1 MKKNIFEV
9 NEEEK
14 KRIIEMHIN
23 ATSKMYLVE
32 ELDPPYRAKEDWP
45 KIANLLISYGATC
58 YIQED
63 PAGLKRT
70 KTSSGTKLY
79 QRGQSTP
86 TYCVLPLKN
95 VEEKYD
101 DPNYK
106 QYSTYT
112 NEITFQQWGYYQKTV
127 RGYQKGSG
135 YYSLNS
141 KRTNLIDN
149 TTQEELITATA
160 GGKST
165 CPFTGESEIKMFRL
179 WINTQKREIAKKFQV
194 EKDRTDCTPQVIQA
208 AYYIQN
214 DTELYKIFR
223 VFMSKVKNE
232 EDFYNEMAKASKED
246 TMQYANPDAT
256 KVIATTGPM
265 AGKELG
271 TSHQDM
277 IQLKGQI
284 GVNLFDP
291 KTGMPIIYSEDGVR
305 LYPQDKG
312 KVKKGD
318 WEEMFDYLVESGYD
332 IDVLINVVSALLE
345 LIPEGGAL
353 LSFGID
359 FVHALTYFA
368 RAMFRR
374 DPNRAAVDFMM
385 GMVQIS
391 IGAVPLTGNITMVTA
406 EKVAERILAKRIKE
420 YIVKYPKLGA
430 AIGSNLNL
438 LASLYSLLKLSISD
452 PKPQKIGEYILA
464 IGQKVQDLYGWLE
477 RNESYMPSPFL
488 EGCEKVLDIFMASK
502 SWRKEEWEEFD
513 KLIDE
518 A

>member
-1 MKKNIFEV
+1 MRKNIFEV

-14 KRIIEMHIN
+14 NRIIEMHIN
-23 ATSKMYLVE
+23 ATSQMYLVE
-32 ELDPPYRAKEDWP
+32 QLDPKYRAKQDWP

-63 PAGLKRT
+63 PDGLKKT
-70 KTSSGTKLY
+70 KTSSGTQLY
-79 QRGQSTP
+79 KRGQSTP

-95 VEEKYD
+95 VGEKYN

-106 QYSTYT
+106 QYSTYN

-135 YYSLNS
+135 NYSLNN
-141 KRTNLIDN
+141 KMTNLIDN
-149 TTQEELITATA
+149 TTQEELITSTA

-179 WINTQKREIAKKFQV
+179 WLNTQKREIASKFKV
-194 EKDRTDCTPQVIQA
+194 EKDRTDCTAQVIQA

-223 VFMSKVKNE
+223 TYMSKITNSE
-232 EDFYNEMAKASKED
+232 EFYNQMAKASKED
-246 TMQYANPDAT
+246 ALQYANPDAT

-277 IQLKGQI
+277 IQVKDQI
-284 GVNLFDP
+284 GVKLFDP
-291 KTGMPIIYSEDGVR
+291 TTGMPIIYSEDGVR
-305 LYPQDKG
+305 LTNRDKG
-312 KVKKGD
+312 KVKKSD
-318 WEEMFDYLVESGYD
+318 WEQMFQHLVDSGYD
-332 IDVLINVVSALLE
+332 PDVLINVVSAVIE
-345 LIPEGGAL
+345 FIPEGGAL
-353 LSFGID
+353 ISFGID

-374 DPNRAAVDFMM
+374 DPKVAATDYLM

-391 IGAVPLTGNITMVTA
+391 IGAVPLTGNITMVTL
-406 EKVAERILAKRIKE
+406 EKTVEK
-420 YIVKYPKLGA
+420 IVSSQFKKLLENSPKLA
-430 AIGSNLNL
+430 AKIGSNIEIF
-438 LASLYSLLKLSISD
+438 ATLYKVYKLFTSD
-452 PKPQKIGEYILA
+452 PKPQKVGTYIVA
-464 IGQKVQDLYGWLE
+464 TGQKVQELYDWVIANDE
-477 RNESYMPSPFL
+477 YMPDDFK
-488 EGCEKVLDIFMASK
+488 EGVMRALDIFAASK
-502 SWRKEEWEEFD
+502 DWNDDDWNEFD
-513 KLIDE
+513 KLIE
-518 A
+518 KA